1 MIFHALQWDVCAGFT
16 QSVAQSDAHMLGD
29 QNSAQ
34 YSTKNAH
41 GDQNNTVGSQNN
53 SFDGGLVGHVTAP
66 SNATTPMGGMVGM
79 EEICMIIPGLNLQNL
94 LGFIFSTP
102 VQVRSFPFTFSY
114 YIYVLLFRHC
124 PHYPTSIQ
132 LFWFSM
138 SNFIGVKLAGEHSV
152 SGKIIILQFC
162 KISTIG
168 SCWNLFAPLGCIF
181 DN

>member
-1 MIFHALQWDVCAGFT
+1 MISLIFGVPTILIILGFMIFHALQWDVCAGFT

-102 VQVRSFPFTFSY
+102 VQVRSFPFTFCY
-114 YIYVLLFRHC
+114 YLFLPSPFFNFHSTVLIFHVQFYR
-124 PHYPTSIQ
+124 S
-132 LFWFSM
+132 
-138 SNFIGVKLAGEHSV
+138 EV
-152 SGKIIILQFC
+152 SRR
-162 KISTIG
+162 
-168 SCWNLFAPLGCIF
+168 A
-181 DN
+181 